1 MIAILLLAGCLMA
14 GLVIAR
20 AINTVTGETTE
31 ENEARNLAVFLL
43 FLAVAALGALAVF
56 GGVAR

>member
-1 MIAILLLAGCLMA
+1 MIAILLMAGVLMA

-20 AINTVTGETTE
+20 SINTVTGETTE

-43 FLAVAALGALAVF
+43 FLVVAALGGLAVF